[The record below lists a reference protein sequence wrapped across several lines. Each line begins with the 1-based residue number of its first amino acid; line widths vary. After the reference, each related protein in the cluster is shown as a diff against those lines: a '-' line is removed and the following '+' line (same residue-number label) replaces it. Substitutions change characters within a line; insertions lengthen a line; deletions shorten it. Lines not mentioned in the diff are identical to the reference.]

1 MPGNCSASRVG
12 LSGAPSAR
20 LARSQPSLST
30 PCLIGYGP
38 ASHSL
43 AERCMNCAMR
53 LFGLMALFLMVTAGG
68 PVSAATDLE
77 NTLYLAVPPGPP
89 ALPTPPPPP
98 PPPPAPTH

>member
-77 NTLYLAVPPGPP
+77 NTLYLDVPAGGG
-89 ALPTPPPPP
+89 ASGRP
-98 PPPPAPTH
+98 PPPPAQSV